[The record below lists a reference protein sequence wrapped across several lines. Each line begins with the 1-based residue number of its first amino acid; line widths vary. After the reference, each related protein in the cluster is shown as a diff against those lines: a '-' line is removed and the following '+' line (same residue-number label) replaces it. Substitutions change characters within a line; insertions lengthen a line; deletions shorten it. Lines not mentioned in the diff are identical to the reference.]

1 LTNKPTRAIIN
12 KKQEGTKMR
21 EYTIRLYLDTLV
33 IIEYNIT
40 AKNMFVAEDEAFR
53 KFTNSGVVGRITY
66 LSTIE
71 KSA

>member
-1 LTNKPTRAIIN
+1 
-12 KKQEGTKMR
+12 MR